1 MNRLAD
7 LLIELNKQRLD
18 DEYIEKEVEL
28 FIQDL
33 KLELGAEI
41 IPEITMLTQESE
53 TPPVFCV
60 CPDDMRDL
68 CKHKNHCI
76 NGYA

>member
-7 LLIELNKQRLD
+7 LLIELNKQRLPE
-18 DEYIEKEVEL
+18 EYIEKEVEL

-53 TPPVFCV
+53 TPPVFCI
-60 CPDDMRDL
+60 CPDALRDL

-76 NGYA
+76 KAHA